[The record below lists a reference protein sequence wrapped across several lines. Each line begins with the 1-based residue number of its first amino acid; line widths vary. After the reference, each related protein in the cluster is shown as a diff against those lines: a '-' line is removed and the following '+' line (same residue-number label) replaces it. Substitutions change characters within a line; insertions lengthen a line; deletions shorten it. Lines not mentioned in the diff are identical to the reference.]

1 MLILV
6 AGIILTVTGGLVSIA
21 FWIPGL
27 VDRQNLREML
37 GSRYP
42 LVYVVYSA
50 NGPLLLLAGI
60 LLLLKYYAVL

>member
-1 MLILV
+1 MLLLV
-6 AGIILTVTGGLVSIA
+6 AGIVLIVTGGLVSIV

-37 GSRYP
+37 GPRYP

-50 NGPLLLLAGI
+50 NGPVLLLGGAVLV
-60 LLLLKYYAVL
+60 LKYYAVF